1 MDQALPVNVYREFQ
15 KVMVAA
21 PLPGMEPQN
30 IRVEVAGRR
39 LSIHGTLRGPG
50 QNRKQYVLRQ
60 WAAGPY
66 RGTVELP
73 ASVDAARANATFD
86 NGVLVV
92 ILPLSAEPVSGRIS
106 MLKTGTS
113 RGRLVR
119 HVGLIPVSVISGQG
133 GRGPAPGTSPLP

>member
-1 MDQALPVNVYREFQ
+1 MDRTLPVNIYREFQ

-30 IRVEVAGRR
+30 IHVEVDGRR
-39 LSIHGTLRGPG
+39 ISIQGTLRGPG
-50 QNRKQYVLRQ
+50 QNRKHYVLRQ

-66 RGTVELP
+66 HCVVDLP
-73 ASVDAARANATFD
+73 APVDATRANATFD

-92 ILPLSAEPVSGRIS
+92 ILPLSAQPVSGRIS
-106 MLKTGTS
+106 MPKIGTS

-119 HVGLIPVSVISGQG
+119 HVGLMPSPV
-133 GRGPAPGTSPLP
+133 RPRKA